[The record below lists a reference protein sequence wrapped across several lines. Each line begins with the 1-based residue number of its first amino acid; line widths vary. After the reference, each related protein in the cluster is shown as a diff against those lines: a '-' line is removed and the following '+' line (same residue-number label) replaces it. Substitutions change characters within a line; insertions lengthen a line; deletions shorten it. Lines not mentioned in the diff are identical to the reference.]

1 MDNFFSTRHSVR
13 VFDNRPVPGK
23 VIEEILKA
31 AIHAPTTGNMQLYS
45 VIVTDDVDG
54 KSKLAAQHFNQP
66 AAVNA
71 SAIITFCADYNRF
84 EKWCLAREAKPGFN
98 NFQSFVAAM
107 LDATIVAQQFSV
119 IAEMVGIGTCILGTT
134 TYNANEIGELLSLPS
149 RVVPVLSLAIGYM
162 RDDEPDSPTERLP
175 VDAVLHYGKYS
186 DYNDND
192 IDRLYAEKE
201 NLPENVEFVK
211 ENGKKSLA
219 QVFTDVRYPKSNN
232 EIFSTKF
239 IEYII
244 KQGYNL

>member
-1 MDNFFSTRHSVR
+1 M
-13 VFDNRPVPGK
+13 
-23 VIEEILKA
+23 
-31 AIHAPTTGNMQLYS
+31 
-45 VIVTDDVDG
+45 
-54 KSKLAAQHFNQP
+54 
-66 AAVNA
+66 
-71 SAIITFCADYNRF
+71 
-84 EKWCLAREAKPGFN
+84 
-98 NFQSFVAAM
+98 
-107 LDATIVAQQFSV
+107 
-119 IAEMVGIGTCILGTT
+119 
-134 TYNANEIGELLSLPS
+134 
-149 RVVPVLSLAIGYM
+149 
-162 RDDEPDSPTERLP
+162 
-175 VDAVLHYGKYS
+175 LHYGKYS

>member
-1 MDNFFSTRHSVR
+1 
-13 VFDNRPVPGK
+13 
-23 VIEEILKA
+23 
-31 AIHAPTTGNMQLYS
+31 
-45 VIVTDDVDG
+45 
-54 KSKLAAQHFNQP
+54 
-66 AAVNA
+66 
-71 SAIITFCADYNRF
+71 
-84 EKWCLAREAKPGFN
+84 
-98 NFQSFVAAM
+98 M